1 MPPRQSKR
9 VKDMLPTSP
18 VGLPCV
24 SGVFNGMPT
33 RQAAVA
39 SLGADKFVIG
49 YINAICNA

>member
-1 MPPRQSKR
+1 
-9 VKDMLPTSP
+9 
-18 VGLPCV
+18 
-24 SGVFNGMPT
+24 MPT